1 MLFNREICTFV
12 YKKTIKWES
21 RRAYHRRTAD
31 TKQTRHSGEAMDETN
46 GKIYNEQQ
54 QILAKQA
61 CRSLCHRTVA

>member
-31 TKQTRHSGEAMDETN
+31 TEQTRSCGEAMDETG
-46 GKIYNEQQ
+46 GKIYNEQR
-54 QILAKQA
+54 QILAMQA